1 MIFEFSSW
9 SLLGPILDQ
18 FWLHF
23 GSQKPTKSVP
33 RGLQS
38 RSKKWS
44 KNLLSLG
51 SIFKW
56 FLVIFVPKRDSFFAA
71 ERFPKSPKSK
81 LWAQNV
87 IQAFRAG
94 SQALKIL
101 KNSLLESIL
110 DQFWVHFGSQNP
122 RKSLPR
128 GVQSRFCEDASKI
141 VKVFCFMWEPDAWL
155 NDTMHASIMISCMI
169 RESSCTK

>member
-23 GSQKPTKSVP
+23 GSQNPTKSAP

-51 SIFKW
+51 SIFKR
-56 FLVIFVPKRDSFFAA
+56 FLVIFGPKWKYFFAA
-71 ERFPKSPKSK
+71 VKSQKSEK
-81 LWAQNV
+81 SEPWAQNV
-87 IQAFRAG
+87 IQAFRTG

-101 KNSLLESIL
+101 KNHENMKGEITFFQKKVKSANRYCCHFQHHHDHHYHHYQHSHYYHASI
-110 DQFWVHFGSQNP
+110 
-122 RKSLPR
+122 
-128 GVQSRFCEDASKI
+128 
-141 VKVFCFMWEPDAWL
+141 
-155 NDTMHASIMISCMI
+155 MHASIMIGWMT
-169 RESSCTK
+169 RASSSTK